1 MTGSETTGGSVGP
14 VSTPRAAR
22 ILTVAALSVGL
33 VAGCTS
39 NTEPGDSRLEQAA
52 SWSSVTGGPP
62 NSGRAHASVSGSP
75 ELVWSRTL
83 GAPAIG
89 VASSDGIGT
98 SFQATIS
105 ERGCNLFALSA
116 EDGRKRWCTRLP
128 TDGPRITATVDGRGS
143 LFVPLHGGVAAIA
156 AEGENRWFLPTR
168 GVPTTVTLLD
178 NRHLLVISHQG
189 TAEVVNT
196 HTGLSASPSL
206 RLAGPVATGDRAY
219 GVPWCG
225 LGERGCPV
233 PGPAAVDTATAT
245 AYVTVWTPD
254 VDDPELVAVRY
265 NRAEAARG
273 QSMFEVLWRVPLPE
287 GRSGVPAVLSNDRG
301 TVYVHSR
308 DGALGA
314 YSTADGSTL
323 WSVPV
328 GYRPD
333 LPPAVLPDGTVV
345 TGGRTTTMWEG
356 PDDDHDDDAGPSPVV
371 AVRAEDGSGG
381 QLWRRDD
388 LQQLTNPA
396 ATEDGRVVVAV
407 RAGGGSVADGAAADD
422 DADRS
427 GENTTGPGIAIH
439 VLDGGDGRTLHR
451 IDVPAATGPVSGLS
465 IDSDGR
471 IALTTAVGAVYLFE

>member
-1 MTGSETTGGSVGP
+1 MGP

-22 ILTVAALSVGL
+22 ILAVAALAVSM

-39 NTEPGDSRLEQAA
+39 NTEPGDSRLAQAA

-62 NSGRAHASVSGSP
+62 NSGRAHASVSEAP
-75 ELVWSRTL
+75 ELLWSRAL

-105 ERGCNLFALSA
+105 DRGCNLFALA
-116 EDGRKRWCTRLP
+116 ADDGRKRWCTRMP

-143 LFVPLHGGVAAIA
+143 LFVPLYGGVGAVA
-156 AEGENRWFLPTR
+156 AEGENRWFVPTR
-168 GVPTTVTLLD
+168 GVPTTLTLLD

-189 TAEVVNT
+189 TAEVVNA
-196 HTGLSASPSL
+196 HTGLSASPAL
-206 RLAGPVATGDRAY
+206 RLAGSVATTDRGY
-219 GVPWCG
+219 GLPWCG
-225 LGERGCPV
+225 VGERGCPV
-233 PGPAAVDTATAT
+233 PGPAAVDTSSST

-254 VDDPELVAVRY
+254 ADRPELVAVRY
-265 NRAEAARG
+265 DRAESGSGRSAL
-273 QSMFEVLWRVPLPE
+273 EELWRAPLPD
-287 GRSGVPAVLSNDRG
+287 GRLGVPVVLSNDRDV
-301 TVYVHSR
+301 VYVHSR

-314 YSTADGSTL
+314 YSTADGSAL

-345 TGGRTTTMWEG
+345 TGGRTTTVWKG
-356 PDDDHDDDAGPSPVV
+356 VDDDHDDDAGPSPVV
-371 AVRAEDGSGG
+371 AVRDVDGSGREI
-381 QLWRRDD
+381 WRRDD

-396 ATEDGRVVVAV
+396 ATEDGRVMVAV
-407 RAGGGSVADGAAADD
+407 RANGDDTTDEATEDSASGA
-422 DADRS
+422 
-427 GENTTGPGIAIH
+427 GIAIH

-451 IDVPAATGPVSGLS
+451 IEVPAATGPVSGLS

-471 IALTTAVGAVYLFE
+471 IALTTAVGAVYFFE

>member
-245 AYVTVWTPD
+245 AYVTVWTPG

-407 RAGGGSVADGAAADD
+407 RAGGGSVADGAGADD

>member
-1 MTGSETTGGSVGP
+1 MGP
-14 VSTPRAAR
+14 VPTARAAR
-22 ILTVAALSVGL
+22 ILTVAAVSVGL

-39 NTEPGDSRLEQAA
+39 GTEPGDSRLEQAA

-62 NSGRAHASVSGSP
+62 NSGRAHASVSEAP

-98 SFQATIS
+98 SFQATVS

-116 EDGRKRWCTRLP
+116 EDGRKRWCSRLP

-156 AEGENRWFLPTR
+156 AEGEHRWFMPTR

-206 RLAGPVATGDRAY
+206 RLAGPVTTGDRGY

-225 LGERGCPV
+225 IGERGCPV

-254 VDDPELVAVRY
+254 ADEPELVAVRY
-265 NRAEAARG
+265 HRAGSERERSA
-273 QSMFEVLWRVPLPE
+273 FEELWRAPLSG
-287 GRSGVPAVLSNDRG
+287 GRLGVPVVLSDDRE

-308 DGALGA
+308 DGDLGA
-314 YSTADGSTL
+314 YSTADGAEL

-345 TGGRTTTMWEG
+345 TGGRTTTVWRG

-407 RAGGGSVADGAAADD
+407 RAGGGSGTDGAGSGDGGGAD
-422 DADRS
+422 
-427 GENTTGPGIAIH
+427 TTGPGIAIH

-471 IALTTAVGAVYLFE
+471 IVLTTAVGAVYLFE